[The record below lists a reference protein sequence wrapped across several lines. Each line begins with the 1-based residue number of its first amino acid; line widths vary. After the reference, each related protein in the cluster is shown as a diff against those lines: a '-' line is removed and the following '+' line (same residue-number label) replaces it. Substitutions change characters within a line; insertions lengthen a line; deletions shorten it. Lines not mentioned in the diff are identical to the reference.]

1 MGDSAYRMTA
11 IWILTAQALLTLVVA
26 LVLLVWS
33 GPRDAYS
40 ALVGGVIC
48 VLSGAYLA
56 QRMFGNKPGVNP
68 ARLVRAFYIGE
79 ATKIALTALMFL
91 LTIVY
96 LDVDVLIVILTYMAA
111 LSMYWLAL
119 LATARRIS

>member
-1 MGDSAYRMTA
+1 MTA
-11 IWILTAQALLTLVVA
+11 VWILTAQALVTLVVA
-26 LVLLVWS
+26 LVLFVWS

-56 QRMFGNKPGVNP
+56 QRMFKNKPGDGP
-68 ARLVRAFYIGE
+68 AQLVRAFYIGE

-96 LDVDVLIVILTYMAA
+96 LDVDILIVILTYMAA